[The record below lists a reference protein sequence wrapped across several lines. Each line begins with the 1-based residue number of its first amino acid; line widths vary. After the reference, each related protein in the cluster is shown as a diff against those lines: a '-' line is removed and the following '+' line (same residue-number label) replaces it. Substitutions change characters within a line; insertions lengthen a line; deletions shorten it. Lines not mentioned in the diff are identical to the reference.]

1 MSSQSSENSF
11 LHALTHIPVNR
22 CTLGV
27 HQVKFVLQVSPGLS
41 NSCGV
46 AQHAHSSL
54 YFVQVST
61 RHHSGRLVINANF
74 EASGA
79 PIHKLDGMLGLD
91 GGNGSID
98 IIGKHIT
105 MVQEAASHVFTMARI
120 TFHHLVC
127 WLNTCIGDLC
137 YRKLFMVGFLSR
149 DDRGVCCQSDM
160 DAGVGNRAGL
170 EFSQTDIQYSIKPE
184 GSSDGGHYLANKAV
198 KVSVGWVLNIEVS
211 RINVNSL
218 MVNPRNRVLQ
228 GGVGGEDGGVG
239 LNYSCGNLGG

>member
-1 MSSQSSENSF
+1 M
-11 LHALTHIPVNR
+11 
-22 CTLGV
+22 LGV
-27 HQVKFVLQVSPGLS
+27 HQVKLVVQVSPGLS

-54 YFVQVST
+54 YFGQVST
-61 RHHSGRLVINANF
+61 RYHSGRLVINANF
-74 EASGA
+74 EAQGA
-79 PIHKLDGMLGLD
+79 PVHKQDVTLGLY
-91 GGNGSID
+91 GGNGSTD
-98 IIGKHIT
+98 IYGNHVT
-105 MVQEAASHVFTMARI
+105 MVKQATSHVFVMARVI
-120 TFHHLVC
+120 FHHWVG
-127 WLNTCIGDLC
+127 WFKAHIGDLC

-160 DAGVGNRAGL
+160 DVGVGHRAGL

-198 KVSVGWVLNIEVS
+198 KVSVGWVLHIEVS
-211 RINVNSL
+211 VIAVIDALIVNHEDTIG
-218 MVNPRNRVLQ
+218 VLQ